1 MKFVDILKTICN
13 ILFKMAYMIRMYD
26 MQLLERVKVHDLT
39 LQCPV
44 LNINT
49 YIGLITDFITTVHR
63 KTINYQKKIRLNT
76 YIQIKR
82 TLNIPSF

>member
-1 MKFVDILKTICN
+1 
-13 ILFKMAYMIRMYD
+13 MAYMIRMND

-49 YIGLITDFITTVHR
+49 YIDLITDLITTVYR
-63 KTINYQKKIRLNT
+63 KTFHYQKKIRLNT

>member
-1 MKFVDILKTICN
+1 
-13 ILFKMAYMIRMYD
+13 MAYMIRMYD

-44 LNINT
+44 LNINTYIGLIINTYKHINT

>member
-1 MKFVDILKTICN
+1 
-13 ILFKMAYMIRMYD
+13 MIRMYD

-49 YIGLITDFITTVHR
+49 YIDLITDFATTVHR
-63 KTINYQKKIRLNT
+63 KIIHYQKKIRLNT
-76 YIQIKR
+76 YIKIKR
-82 TLNIPSF
+82 NLDIPSF

>member
-1 MKFVDILKTICN
+1 
-13 ILFKMAYMIRMYD
+13 MAYMIRMYD

-44 LNINT
+44 LKINT

>member
-1 MKFVDILKTICN
+1 
-13 ILFKMAYMIRMYD
+13 MAYMIRMYD
-26 MQLLERVKVHDLT
+26 MQLLERVKVHALT